1 MDLHD
6 LTALEQADAIRRR
19 EISSVEL
26 TRHYLERSHRHNDT
40 VGAFALLVGERA
52 IAQAQRADA
61 AAAAGEPLPVLHG
74 VVVPVK
80 DLNRVAGVRTRFG
93 SRVVDVVPDVDDD
106 VVAAVRLGG
115 TVMTGKTTTPE
126 FGLPAY
132 TESDIGPYARTPWDL
147 ARGAGGSSGG
157 AAAAVAAGLAPVA
170 HGSDGGGSIR
180 IPASSCGLV
189 GVKPSRGLVP
199 NGPLPEH
206 PSRLGVH
213 GVLARTVA
221 DAAALLGV
229 LAGRDRQYLDEIFA
243 GRHGDPDALRPSHPL
258 VVGRYRTP
266 VITETGL
273 DDEVHAAY
281 EEAGDLLA
289 SLGHRI
295 VEVDVPMPRHAVP
308 HFEDVWASI
317 AAGIPLSAQQEA
329 DVRPLTRWLRE
340 RGRSLSAEQVA
351 RALDEMARYGR
362 QALAATAHVDVVL
375 TPTLARVPAR
385 VGSIRDDD
393 DPAADFEEQKRFTPY
408 TSPYNITGQP
418 AASLPLHWTSAG
430 LPVGVQLV
438 GRPMRETTLLGLA
451 AHVER
456 ERPWAHRHPEV
467 W

>member
-1 MDLHD
+1 M
-6 LTALEQADAIRRR
+6 
-19 EISSVEL
+19 
-26 TRHYLERSHRHNDT
+26 
-40 VGAFALLVGERA
+40 
-52 IAQAQRADA
+52 
-61 AAAAGEPLPVLHG
+61 
-74 VVVPVK
+74 
-80 DLNRVAGVRTRFG
+80 
-93 SRVVDVVPDVDDD
+93 
-106 VVAAVRLGG
+106 
-115 TVMTGKTTTPE
+115 
-126 FGLPAY
+126 
-132 TESDIGPYARTPWDL
+132 
-147 ARGAGGSSGG
+147 
-157 AAAAVAAGLAPVA
+157 
-170 HGSDGGGSIR
+170 
-180 IPASSCGLV
+180 
-189 GVKPSRGLVP
+189 
-199 NGPLPEH
+199 
-206 PSRLGVH
+206 
-213 GVLARTVA
+213 
-221 DAAALLGV
+221 
-229 LAGRDRQYLDEIFA
+229 
-243 GRHGDPDALRPSHPL
+243 
-258 VVGRYRTP
+258 VGRYRTP

-418 AASLPLHWTSAG
+418 AVSLPLHWTSAG